1 MERLLIL
8 KNHLST
14 QLKDQ
19 PPSLVKVDI
28 LDCKVAVVYLNRP
41 EKFNA
46 LNDELMTCLNST
58 LRQLDVDPRVHVMI
72 LAGNGKHF
80 CVGADVNQFLLLTP
94 SSTALV
100 NPLEKW
106 SDVLPHLKKPII
118 AAVHGFALGGGCEIA
133 MMCDFIVCDKT
144 AKFGQPEIKLAV
156 LPGAGGTQ
164 RLPRFIGKSR
174 AMDMILTADNIA
186 ADEAK
191 QLGLVSRV
199 FEGDLIAQSIEVAK
213 KICKN
218 SLPAVALAKKSVL
231 HAYEGTLSEGI
242 KNERSYFNLTLG
254 LSDKQE
260 GIRALLE
267 KRAANFSHK

>member
-1 MERLLIL
+1 MERLLIV

-14 QLKDQ
+14 
-19 PPSLVKVDI
+19 LVKVDV

-46 LNDELMTCLNST
+46 LSDELIISLNST

-72 LAGNGKHF
+72 LAGTGKHF
-80 CVGADVNQFLLLTP
+80 CVGADVNQFLPLTP
-94 SSTALV
+94 SNTALA

-106 SDVLPHLKKPII
+106 SEVLPNLKKPII
-118 AAVHGFALGGGCEIA
+118 AAVHGFALGGGCEFA

-144 AKFGQPEIKLAV
+144 AKFGQPEIKLGV
-156 LPGAGGTQ
+156 IPGAGGTQ
-164 RLPRFIGKSR
+164 RLPRLVGKSK
-174 AMDMILTADNIA
+174 AMDLILTADNIS

-199 FEGDLIAQSIEVAK
+199 FEGDLINQAVEVAK
-213 KICKN
+213 KVCKN
-218 SLPAVALAKKSVL
+218 SLPALALAKKAVL
-231 HAYEGTLSEGI
+231 NAFEGPLAEGI
-242 KNERSYFNLTLG
+242 KSERSYFNLALG
-254 LSDKQE
+254 LSDKEE